1 MTHGVRFGSR
11 SGTVHLP
18 RFGEHRASACLKRS
32 GVSYNLG
39 QRCRGLR
46 APRFTYRRDEI
57 CLKVEAVKVEAATGP
72 ARLGIRQVADAGTL
86 RQAAGRSSRR
96 RVGMARTSGGPPQP
110 SEERESQGAKN
121 DVRGVSLFCDWQ

>member
-1 MTHGVRFGSR
+1 MSRLVPAVTHRVRFGLR

-18 RFGEHRASACLKRS
+18 TFGEHRALAIKKRS

-46 APRFTYRRDEI
+46 ALRLIYRRVEI
-57 CLKVEAVKVEAATGP
+57 CLKVEAVKAVAATGP

-96 RVGMARTSGGPPQP
+96 RVGMARLVCGPSQP
-110 SEERESQGAKN
+110 ERVLVE
-121 DVRGVSLFCDWQ
+121 